1 MRINSAIEVIYDYI
15 SETND
20 VYISKLIN
28 FLHFT
33 LETYKSLFLFR
44 LEIDLPKTES
54 NLRNSIIEVQKKLK
68 QVARKLKKF
77 DADLSEALMIL
88 ANADINELL
97 EHSRDIIL
105 RIDKTRDL
113 KERKY
118 FV

>member
-44 LEIDLPKTES
+44 LELDLQRTES
-54 NLRNSIIEVQKKLK
+54 YLRNSIMEVQKKLK
-68 QVARKLKKF
+68 QIARKMRKF
-77 DADLSEALMIL
+77 DEDLSEALMIIG
-88 ANADINELL
+88 NADIGELL
-97 EHSRDIIL
+97 KHSRDILL